1 MTIAAYTFA
10 DWRSGMKP
18 PKGWDCA
25 DAVDDGW
32 GKDELDAFMKATVR
46 PWFPPNDKP
55 VADPDGYDA
64 PPDYL
69 SEAPPLDDCAV
80 EAVLLPPADGN
91 AASGEQDGLRAGQL
105 LKMEQFDFE
114 LEAFLIDR
122 KWWIRQNDLSGEIEI
137 HRPRD
142 IVPMTDNRLAEIRFS
157 VSYAANGKE
166 PAKDK
171 ITDAIGL
178 IAERNSYHPVKDY
191 LSRLKWDGVPRLDTW
206 LIDYAGA
213 EDTDLNR
220 AFSRKI
226 LCAAVRRVM
235 QPGCKFDHALVLR
248 GPQGALKS
256 SLVKALCCDEAWFTD
271 QLKVGADAKETIENS
286 TGAWIVELAELDGLS
301 RREANAVKSFI
312 TTVSDKA
319 RLSYARYA
327 VKRPRQFVLIGT
339 TNESAFLNDLTG
351 NRRWWI
357 VNVAACDPAG
367 LVSVRDQLWA
377 EALATE
383 PNENLWLDEQSLQ
396 DEAAVMTGSATDY
409 GPWTE
414 MLEAQIPEG
423 PLKLEAVDVWKLV
436 GIDGADS
443 INKLTKSH
451 HASMKAAMA
460 GLGFERKDGGVR
472 RDGKNVRAYVRGDPH
487 TAEWWQPGGPARD
500 VPEAWG
506 DF

>member
-1 MTIAAYTFA
+1 MMDRFA
-10 DWRSGMKP
+10 
-18 PKGWDCA
+18 
-25 DAVDDGW
+25 
-32 GKDELDAFMKATVR
+32 L
-46 PWFPPNDKP
+46 
-55 VADPDGYDA
+55 
-64 PPDYL
+64 
-69 SEAPPLDDCAV
+69 PPLSAY
-80 EAVLLPPADGN
+80 EADGLTGDIEPDNAAPFHWQSWADIKPTEPPAN
-91 AASGEQDGLRAGQL
+91 ENLRAGQL

-122 KWWIRQNDLSGEIEI
+122 KWLIRQNELSGEIEI

-178 IAERNSYHPVKDY
+178 IAERNAYHPVRDY
-191 LSRLKWDGVPRLDTW
+191 LDGLEWDGVPRLDTW

-213 EDTDLNR
+213 EDTELNR
-220 AFSRKI
+220 AFSRKS
-226 LCAAVRRVM
+226 LCAAVRRVK

-248 GPQGALKS
+248 GPQGAMKS
-256 SLVKALCCDEAWFTD
+256 SMVKALCRDETWFTD

-286 TGAWIVELAELDGLS
+286 TGAWVVELAELDGLS

-327 VKRPRQFVLIGT
+327 VTRPRQFVLIGT

-357 VNVAACDPAG
+357 VNVASCDPAG
-367 LVSVRDQLWA
+367 VASVRDQLWA
-377 EALATE
+377 EALAAE
-383 PNENLWLDEQSLQ
+383 PNESLWLDNEALQ
-396 DEAAVMTGSATDY
+396 ADAAVMTQSVTDF
-409 GPWTE
+409 GPWAE
-414 MLEAQIPEG
+414 MLDEQFPEG
-423 PLKLEAVDVWKLV
+423 SLKIEAVDVWKLV

-443 INKLTKSH
+443 INKLTKAH

-460 GLGFERKDGGVR
+460 GLGFERKDSGIR
-472 RDGKNVRAYVRGDPH
+472 NADGKKVRAYVRGDLH
-487 TAEWWQPGGPARD
+487 VAEWWRPGDPARD
-500 VPEAWG
+500 SQEARGHW
-506 DF
+506 